1 MMKKLII
8 FLVSILTF
16 GAGAQEAPGDKA
28 MKSCVNDRFVQK
40 SYQVVSSLLK
50 NQIAQARSEGAN
62 RGQVEAYI
70 QPRLIKMIAPFINQT
85 KDENGNLLIEVIDE
99 DIITAYT
106 PLCNSLLEQGF
117 YAASAFDEDNAS
129 YKLLNKGRSAI
140 QSKIQEKLDLI
151 EEYKNKIAELE
162 KEISPDLA
170 DIERITADIEKIA
183 LIPSKSRE
191 EMVEALRS
199 PEVIALAGDLD
210 VLLEEKFSESI
221 GMEVNI
227 GANRK
232 LALSGES
239 EPQPESKKPVAED
252 EAAEEWV
259 PEFRD

>member
-1 MMKKLII
+1 MRKLII
-8 FLVSILTF
+8 ILVSIITVS
-16 GAGAQEAPGDKA
+16 AGAQEAPGDKA
-28 MKSCVNDRFVQK
+28 MNSCVNDRFVQK

-62 RGQVEAYI
+62 RQQVEAYI
-70 QPRLIKMIAPFINQT
+70 QPRLIKMIAPYINQT

-117 YAASAFDEDNAS
+117 YAASVFDEDNAS

-191 EMVEALRS
+191 EMVEALQS

-221 GMEVNI
+221 GMEIKI
-227 GANRK
+227 GANR
-232 LALSGES
+232 E
-239 EPQPESKKPVAED
+239 VAED
-252 EAAEEWV
+252 SANPTTPESGETTAPAEGFKGTRV
-259 PEFRD
+259 K